1 MKYYKYSEQKKIKL
15 PLILLLAFLLSLS
28 FIFKASLQRAI
39 VTVNMGTLYVKY
51 LNGKAEFL
59 NFIHANPIKEVHI
72 KMSPNNFVKIQ
83 KERTKMLSNYIL
95 TGNQWLSKNQ
105 YFKVKY
111 TEDNS
116 GSSGEIRL
124 FGMNPDHYRDYNGHS
139 FRIKFNGSTG
149 FGKKKVNF
157 INPRSRDF
165 ITDVF
170 SNTLFN
176 ALEGGIELK
185 YTPVKVIFNK
195 SDYGYYV
202 KEDFFD
208 KYLLEENERRESV
221 IFEIH
226 QDSLY
231 FNHIGEGNSFLP
243 LANQL
248 SELFKNDYKTFLT
261 LFDTEKIKSIL
272 MISLIINDTHPLFGI
287 NLHWCFNPVTGLIE
301 PTIREG
307 SAYLIKNV
315 DFDNLKFIDGIF
327 TDLFKN
333 YIEDSFIEYL
343 VKNLPKVTDL
353 INNNPDYNAYKKKMS
368 GFQNEIEQ
376 KEFIIKSNIKYISE
390 KLKDYIPNDIAQD
403 DTIIIENDTII
414 NNNWTIEKDQI
425 LVIREGV
432 NMELNGIYLKIYGG
446 LRILGTPQKPI
457 IIEGS
462 PNNPSTIFV
471 NSEKP
476 IIIKNSYFNY
486 FTNLKSSFNQP
497 SAITFYKTD
506 NITIDG
512 CTFSNNLSGD
522 DYLNFFRSKNVTITN
537 STLQNCLSDAID
549 SDFSNLKIH
558 TVQFENIGND
568 AIDGSGS
575 NIEVINSSFYRV
587 QDKAISA
594 GENSWFY
601 VTSSKFLN
609 NEIALVAKDG
619 SLLISKENT
628 LLNNRLDLVAFKK
641 KKIFGPPS
649 VEIINTTIKPVLIE
663 KKSNVKGLSEIIY
676 SSNVESK
683 LYGNLYGKSSK

>member
-1 MKYYKYSEQKKIKL
+1 MKKY
-15 PLILLLAFLLSLS
+15 
-28 FIFKASLQRAI
+28 
-39 VTVNMGTLYVKY
+39 
-51 LNGKAEFL
+51 
-59 NFIHANPIKEVHI
+59 
-72 KMSPNNFVKIQ
+72 
-83 KERTKMLSNYIL
+83 
-95 TGNQWLSKNQ
+95 
-105 YFKVKY
+105 
-111 TEDNS
+111 D
-116 GSSGEIRL
+116 
-124 FGMNPDHYRDYNGHS
+124 
-139 FRIKFNGSTG
+139 
-149 FGKKKVNF
+149 
-157 INPRSRDF
+157 
-165 ITDVF
+165 
-170 SNTLFN
+170 
-176 ALEGGIELK
+176 
-185 YTPVKVIFNK
+185 
-195 SDYGYYV
+195 
-202 KEDFFD
+202 
-208 KYLLEENERRESV
+208 
-221 IFEIH
+221 
-226 QDSLY
+226 
-231 FNHIGEGNSFLP
+231 
-243 LANQL
+243 
-248 SELFKNDYKTFLT
+248 
-261 LFDTEKIKSIL
+261 
-272 MISLIINDTHPLFGI
+272 
-287 NLHWCFNPVTGLIE
+287 VTGLGNAI
-301 PTIREG
+301 
-307 SAYLIKNV
+307 V
-315 DFDNLKFIDGIF
+315 DVLAK
-327 TDLFKN
+327 
-333 YIEDSFIEYL
+333 IEDSFIEYL